1 MPVNSAFDTCNAP
14 TEATTVTETGFPNMN
29 LNKVTLAFEDE
40 LEEAFQEDYFDAS
53 IGLLRTS
60 FILGMVYYTVFS
72 ALDLVA
78 LSDVSPR
85 IIRIRFL
92 FVVPIVLFIYLLSFT
107 EGFRRWWQLGAAI
120 ATLTSGVGIVAMTVV
135 PNELARNDYYAGIT
149 LILIYCYMLIRLRFI
164 WASLTGWAIVTLYGL
179 SLVISPGV
187 SGDVMTANLF
197 FLASANVLGM
207 FGGYALEYYTRKDFY
222 YRHLLHKEQQKVEE
236 ANSRLE
242 ERVKEKTEALR
253 QDIRRRKEIEDALR
267 AYRERLEDL
276 VEERTRELHDAQARL
291 VRKERL
297 AVLGELAGSVAHEL
311 RNPLGAIRN
320 GAYLLNLL
328 LEGRAA
334 APEVEETLELLDREV
349 VRSERIIGALLDYAD
364 VVPPTRHQT
373 DLNAAAQTV
382 LSRQTLPDDVEL
394 ELDLDDAPPTV
405 LADREQLEEVIDHL
419 VRNAVQAM
427 PDGGRLRVSIERSTG
442 NGDQRSTDTNGPPV
456 QGDEWV
462 EIVVSDTGEG
472 IREENLEQ
480 VFEPLYSTRTQGIGL
495 GLALVKRLV
504 EGHGGHIG
512 VESEVDEGST
522 FTVRIPSAEKDVGGD
537 ESPRP
542 EISP

>member
-1 MPVNSAFDTCNAP
+1 
-14 TEATTVTETGFPNMN
+14 
-29 LNKVTLAFEDE
+29 
-40 LEEAFQEDYFDAS
+40 
-53 IGLLRTS
+53 
-60 FILGMVYYTVFS
+60 
-72 ALDLVA
+72 
-78 LSDVSPR
+78 
-85 IIRIRFL
+85 
-92 FVVPIVLFIYLLSFT
+92 
-107 EGFRRWWQLGAAI
+107 
-120 ATLTSGVGIVAMTVV
+120 MTVV

>member
-1 MPVNSAFDTCNAP
+1 M
-14 TEATTVTETGFPNMN
+14 TETGFPNMN
-29 LNKVTLAFEDE
+29 LNKVTLAFEGE

-60 FILGMVYYTVFS
+60 FILGMVYYAVFS

-78 LSDVSPR
+78 LPDASLH

-92 FVVPIVLFIYLLSFT
+92 FVIPTVLLIYLLSFT